1 MSKQTCRAVLMIE
14 PSCFGFNEESF
25 ATNSFQHRSEEDLED
40 IQDRA
45 QIEFL
50 AFVDALNEHGVDVHH
65 YTDLPD
71 STTPD
76 SIFPNNW
83 FSTHGEGKL
92 CLYPM
97 AVPNR
102 RAERRADIIEDLL
115 EEGLTLKDFTAWEST
130 EQYLEGTG
138 SMVFDHDARLIYA
151 ALSPRT
157 HLDVLNAVA
166 KELDY
171 TAVPF
176 QAYGAG
182 GELIYHT
189 NVLLCVGENFIAVGM
204 DTVDEADRASLL
216 ETMNATGKTI
226 IFLSNEQVYQHFAG
240 NMLQVRS
247 ILDERILVM
256 SSKAFESLNAEQ
268 KAVLGAN
275 NEHLLPI
282 SIPTIEHIGGGSVRC
297 MMAELF
303 FGEE

>member
-14 PSCFGFNEESF
+14 PTCFGFNEESF
-25 ATNSFQHRSEEDLED
+25 ATNSFQHRSEEDQED
-40 IQDRA
+40 IQDQA
-45 QIEFL
+45 QMEFL

-65 YTDLPD
+65 YTDEPN
-71 STTPD
+71 SKTPD

-83 FSTHGEGKL
+83 ISTHQEGQL
-92 CLYPM
+92 CIYPM

-102 RAERRADIIEDLL
+102 RAERRADIIENLL
-115 EEGLTLKDFTAWEST
+115 DEGFALKDFTFHELDG
-130 EQYLEGTG
+130 QYLEGTG

-157 HLDVLNAVA
+157 NLDVLNKVA
-166 KELDY
+166 KELNY

-176 QAYGAG
+176 RAFGAA

-189 NVLLCVGENFIAVGM
+189 NVMLCIGENFIAVGI
-204 DTVDEADRASLL
+204 DTVDEADRTGLMETLKAS
-216 ETMNATGKTI
+216 GKSLVL
-226 IFLSNEQVYQHFAG
+226 LSNEQVYQHFAG

-247 ILDERILVM
+247 ILDERILVL
-256 SSKAFESLNAEQ
+256 SSKAMESLNADQ
-268 KAVLGAN
+268 LAILQSN

-303 FGEE
+303 FPA

>member
-1 MSKQTCRAVLMIE
+1 MVE
-14 PSCFGFNEESF
+14 PGCFGFNEESF
-25 ATNSFQHRSEEDLED
+25 VTNSFQHRSEEDLDD
-40 IQDRA
+40 IQDKA
-45 QIEFL
+45 QFEFL
-50 AFVDALNEHGVDVHH
+50 AFVDALNDRGVDVHH

-83 FSTHGEGKL
+83 FSTHREGKL

-102 RAERRADIIEDLL
+102 RGERRPDIIEDLL
-115 EEGLTLKDFTAWEST
+115 DTGFELKDFTSWELT
-130 EQYLEGTG
+130 EHYLEGTG

-157 HLDVLNAVA
+157 HLEVLNAVA

-171 TAVPF
+171 TAIPF
-176 QAYGAG
+176 RAYGAG
-182 GELIYHT
+182 GEPIYHT
-189 NVLLCVGENFIAVGM
+189 NVLLCVGENFIVVGI
-204 DTVDEADRASLL
+204 DTVDENDRASLVA
-216 ETMNATGKTI
+216 TMQASGKTLVM
-226 IFLSNEQVYQHFAG
+226 LSNEQVYEHFAG

-247 ILDERILVM
+247 ILDERILVL
-256 SSKAFESLNAEQ
+256 SSKAYASLSAEQ
-268 KAVLGAN
+268 KTVLEAN

-303 FGEE
+303 FPDKSF

>member
-25 ATNSFQHRSEEDLED
+25 ATNSFQHRSEEDQED
-40 IQDRA
+40 IQDQA

-50 AFVDALNEHGVDVHH
+50 RFVDALNEHGVDVHH
-65 YTDLPD
+65 YIDEPD
-71 STTPD
+71 SKTPD

-83 FSTHGEGKL
+83 FSTHREGQL
-92 CLYPM
+92 CIYPM

-102 RAERRADIIEDLL
+102 RAERRADLIEDLL
-115 EEGLTLKDFTAWEST
+115 DEGLVLKDFTSHEAGEH
-130 EQYLEGTG
+130 YLEGTG

-157 HLDVLNAVA
+157 NLEVLNEVA
-166 KELDY
+166 KELNY

-176 QAYGAG
+176 RAYGAG

-189 NVLLCVGENFIAVGM
+189 NVLLCVGENFIVVGM
-204 DTVDEADRASLL
+204 DTVDEADRAGLM
-216 ETMNATGKTI
+216 ETMKASGKTI
-226 IFLSNEQVYQHFAG
+226 ILLSNEQVYQHFAG

-247 ILDERILVM
+247 ILDERILVL
-256 SSKAFESLNAEQ
+256 SSKAMASLNPEQ
-268 KAVLGAN
+268 RSILEAN

-303 FGEE
+303 FPA